1 MASNCNKYL
10 EPTGVVLGKSTRV
23 LGKVTLTTDGTYD
36 STKEYDRISLVYD
49 PNTYISYI
57 SKQHVP
63 AGTALSNTEYWQP
76 LNSAILGPGQSLS
89 GILNM
94 LNSLNLPSVSGFLH
108 YNEDNNSLEWVD
120 VEQLV
125 EIINNSGLELSLNEP
140 LKSINSINTS
150 ATQAGQMLI
159 YNGTQWKLDKISN
172 VPQALGEPLKS
183 IATLGTPSG
192 NKKVIMYDNNSW
204 KYADASSMNL
214 GNLLTH
220 INTKNAPVPT
230 TAGYLYYNG
239 GAYSWMP
246 GTGGNTELGTL
257 LTALKNTNYPPAN
270 PAFLYYN
277 GYGFTWYNSN
287 VVVKWADIQNK
298 PTTLSGYGIT
308 ANDTLLT
315 NLSGRITSLE
325 NKVPVALHEPILS
338 INNINS
344 NPATVGSILVYRE
357 NGWQFEA
364 KPSGGSGTS
373 SYDDTWIYTWKNT
386 LENQTIPG
394 LRNTLTSV
402 QDELNNKLSATENEV
417 KGWINDALTT
427 YKWWEDNT
435 IVDQIFHQSGWSD
448 ELEAYLQ
455 TVGVLDSNG
464 NLNVSTITQ
473 TINSIDLRVRA
484 IEQSGGSGSGDDD
497 LITTLEAYCEQY
509 IDNHEAVAQMGTMAA
524 WLNENEDVIRWMTS
538 GFKSATARDG
548 KQSFAEMYA
557 IDKTAFTNSIAEIKA
572 DVSTNQTDIGELK
585 TARTSMAAQ
594 ITDIENMTGTSTIVS
609 SVNAVDGKIQNAK
622 NEIISGLGGNLAA
635 VVTESTLDG
644 AMATILAEDASSA
657 SIAAISAG
665 VSNGQSFI
673 AMLADAIGI
682 DATTTTF
689 TGDVMANSFQTGGS
703 GNGIIVLGSAQ
714 DSFFNNSLSG
724 GSYALHNKAYFYHD
738 GDSMNLAIYNDDESR
753 WYKLDFSS
761 LQLIH
766 SGSYVPKTYYTIT
779 YNGGYVNNVIK
790 KILYLNTVDSKYYSE
805 PNSSGT
811 LVTGT
816 YYEMNGATNDGYIYT
831 DATTTVDVTNYTH
844 VAFSNGE
851 VVTGPS
857 APIGGPFY
865 IGTIGGSSRNFVA
878 TGTSIIV
885 DNETVYTGTPQ
896 SSGTDMTPAGNIT
909 WFSNSQTI
917 QP

>member
-89 GILNM
+89 GVLNM
-94 LNSLNLPSVSGFLH
+94 LNSLDLPDVSGFLH

-120 VEQLV
+120 VEQLI

-140 LKSINSINTS
+140 LKSINSLNTS

-159 YNGTQWKLDKISN
+159 YNGTQWKLDKISS

-183 IATLGTPSG
+183 IATLGAPSG
-192 NKKVIMYDNNSW
+192 TNKVIVYKNGSW
-204 KYADASSMNL
+204 SYQDASSINL
-214 GNLLTH
+214 GSLLTH

-230 TAGYLYYNG
+230 TSGYLYYNG
-239 GAYSWMP
+239 SSYSWAA

-277 GYGFTWYNSN
+277 GYGFTWYNSD

-325 NKVPVALHEPILS
+325 NKVPVALHEPVLS

-357 NGWQFEA
+357 NGWQFEE
-364 KPSGGSGTS
+364 KPSGGTPGQT
-373 SYDDTWIYTWKNT
+373 SYDDTWIYTWKDT
-386 LENQTIPG
+386 LENQTVPG
-394 LRNTLTSV
+394 LRNTLSSV
-402 QDELNNKLSATENEV
+402 QNELNNKLSATEKEI
-417 KGWINDALTT
+417 KGWIQDALDA
-427 YKWWEDNT
+427 YEWWKDNT

-484 IEQSGGSGSGDDD
+484 IEKSGGSGSGDDD
-497 LITTLEAYCEQY
+497 LITTLEAYCNQY

-557 IDKTAFTNSIAEIKA
+557 IDKTAYTSSIAEIRA

-585 TARTSMAAQ
+585 TARTTMASQ
-594 ITDIENMTGTSTIVS
+594 ITDIENMTGTS
-609 SVNAVDGKIQNAK
+609 
-622 NEIISGLGGNLAA
+622 A
-635 VVTESTLDG
+635 VVTQVTALNNKLQGVETDVLASIDSKLAAFSASATLDQ
-644 AMATILAEDASSA
+644 AVAT
-657 SIAAISAG
+657 
-665 VSNGQSFI
+665 
-673 AMLADAIGI
+673 MLADSGSGTYAAIQAIARDDGSFIGLIADQIGI
-682 DATTTTF
+682 DAATTTF
-689 TGDVMANSFQTGGS
+689 TGK
-703 GNGIIVLGSAQ
+703 IVAQ
-714 DSFFNNSLSG
+714 SLD
-724 GSYALHNKAYFYHD
+724 L
-738 GDSMNLAIYNDDESR
+738 
-753 WYKLDFSS
+753 
-761 LQLIH
+761 
-766 SGSYVPKTYYTIT
+766 P
-779 YNGGYVNNVIK
+779 
-790 KILYLNTVDSKYYSE
+790 
-805 PNSSGT
+805 
-811 LVTGT
+811 
-816 YYEMNGATNDGYIYT
+816 
-831 DATTTVDVTNYTH
+831 
-844 VAFSNGE
+844 SNGE
-851 VVTGPS
+851 LNINQSGLMLKAAQGTNGNVGELS
-857 APIGGPFY
+857 MQESGDSY
-865 IGTIGGSSRNFVA
+865 IGNIGFALGNTEGLNILCSENASA
-878 TGTSIIV
+878 SGIQGDKTTGSIIAGKLPD
-885 DNETVYTGTPQ
+885 DNFGFSVSITPPEGGTNSDDVVRSITMGRDSNGRYGLITQAGTDTQVGYTGNLSGLKFINGICVGTP
-896 SSGTDMTPAGNIT
+896 
-909 WFSNSQTI
+909 
-917 QP
+917 